1 MFKFQ
6 TQAQRQGAE
15 QGITNIRLICKK
27 KKKKSTGGRSEE
39 RNIVNRQV
47 RAFLTLT
54 IVNNKTFYLF
64 GIWM

>member
-27 KKKKSTGGRSEE
+27 KKKSTDGRSEE

-47 RAFLTLT
+47 RGDLTLT

-64 GIWM
+64 GVWT